1 MRYRVEI
8 TRWARHDARRNFEWI
23 SERSTAGAA
32 AWSAALQRALESLR
46 NNPEKH
52 SIAPESDEYHPL
64 LRQFLFKTR
73 RGRVYR
79 GLFKMTG
86 DVVYV
91 LHIRGPGQELLRPED
106 FDE

>member
-8 TRWARHDARRNFEWI
+8 TRRARLDAQRNLDWI
-23 SERSTAGAA
+23 AERSSAGAA
-32 AWSAALQRALESLR
+32 AWSVALQRVLKSLR
-46 NNPEKH
+46 DNPERH
-52 SIAPESDEYHPL
+52 AIAPESDEHEPP

-79 GLFKMTG
+79 GLFKIA
-86 DVVYV
+86 DNVVYV